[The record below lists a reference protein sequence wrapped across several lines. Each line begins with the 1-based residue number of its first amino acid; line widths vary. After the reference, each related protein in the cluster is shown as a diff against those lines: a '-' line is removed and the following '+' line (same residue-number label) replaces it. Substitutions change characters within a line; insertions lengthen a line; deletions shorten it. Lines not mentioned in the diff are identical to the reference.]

1 MLKINLRDTPAEER
15 WILHG
20 RLTAPWVREL
30 RGSWRKNHRTE
41 QVRPCIIDLNE
52 VTFIDKS
59 GQRLLHVLVSG
70 AAECLAPGV
79 YIKHVL
85 EQLTSK
91 GQSRTFDRP
100 LRRFRG
106 SC

>member
-30 RGSWRKNHRTE
+30 RASWRKNHRTE

-52 VTFIDKS
+52 VTFIDKAGS
-59 GQRLLHVLVSG
+59 GFYVFWLAKERNVSR
-70 AAECLAPGV
+70 AAF
-79 YIKHVL
+79 
-85 EQLTSK
+85 TS
-91 GQSRTFDRP
+91 STY
-100 LRRFRG
+100 L
-106 SC
+106 SN